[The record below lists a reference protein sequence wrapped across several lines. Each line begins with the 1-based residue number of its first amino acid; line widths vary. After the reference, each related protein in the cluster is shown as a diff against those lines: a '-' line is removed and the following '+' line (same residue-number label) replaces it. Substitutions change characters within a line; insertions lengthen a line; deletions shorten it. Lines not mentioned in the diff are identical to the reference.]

1 MREFN
6 ADLHIHSPYSISVS
20 RNMTLENIVEGA
32 RQKGIDIMGTG
43 DVLQPDWSEHLHSK
57 LVSDNGELSF
67 RGVNF
72 VLTVEIED
80 SESIHHL
87 VILRDFEAV
96 SRLRNELRSCSTNVT
111 DRWGGRPRVSI
122 GGAELAGLCR
132 DAEALVGPAHAFTP
146 FKSIFREGRHESL
159 ASCYREEARYVAFLE
174 LGLSAD
180 TKMADCMSELSR
192 VTFVTSSDAHSPSPA
207 KLGREF
213 MRLAMESPTFD
224 ELARALRRE
233 SGRGTVL
240 NVGLDPRLGKYYLSF
255 CSSCRRTLVIDEGE
269 SPPSFD
275 SLDVHVSVRNSS
287 ELAQLL
293 RSIHERRVACP
304 ACGKRLRLG
313 VKDRAMMIGQRENV
327 SPAHRPPYLHM
338 PPLLELISSARGLR
352 GQSSSVTRLHSAL
365 MKAFG
370 TEVRIITETSIEA
383 IRAID
388 PALSE
393 LIAAYRAGSV
403 RYRPGGGGRYG
414 KVLPLEEA
422 R

>member
-1 MREFN
+1 MREFT
-6 ADLHIHSPYSISVS
+6 ADLHIHSPYSIGVS
-20 RNMTLENIVEGA
+20 RNMTLENIAECA
-32 RQKGIDIMGTG
+32 RQKGIDIVGTG
-43 DVLQPDWSEHLHSK
+43 DVLQPDWSKHLQSR
-57 LVSDNGELSF
+57 LVSERDELSF
-67 RGVNF
+67 GGINF
-72 VLTVEIED
+72 LLTVEIED

-96 SRLRNELRSCSTNVT
+96 GRLRNALHRCSTNVT
-111 DRWGGRPRVSI
+111 DRWGGRPRVNI

-132 DAEALVGPAHAFTP
+132 DDDGLIGPAHAFTP

-159 ASCYREEARYVAFLE
+159 MSCYGNEAPYVSFIE

-180 TKMADCMSELSR
+180 TEMADSISELSR

-213 MRLAMESPTFD
+213 MRLAMESATFD
-224 ELARALRRE
+224 ELAQALRRE
-233 SGRGTVL
+233 GGRRTVL

-269 SPPSFD
+269 ISPSFD
-275 SLDVHVSVRNSS
+275 SLDIHVSVRGQS

-304 ACGKRLRLG
+304 ACGRRLRLG
-313 VKDRAMMIGQRENV
+313 VKDRAMMIGEHESV
-327 SPAHRPPYLHM
+327 SPAHRPPYLHI
-338 PPLLELISSARGLR
+338 PPLLELISSAHGFKAA
-352 GQSSSVTRLHSAL
+352 SSSANRLYSTLVKACGAEVT
-365 MKAFG
+365 
-370 TEVRIITETSIEA
+370 IITETSIEA
-383 IRAID
+383 IRAVD

-393 LIAAYRAGSV
+393 LIAAYRAGAV

-414 KVLPLEEA
+414 KVLGLGEA
-422 R
+422 